1 MVNLH
6 ISLTPFKNESRVLKQ
21 TKSLIKNDLFDKV
34 IIIALHEKGLETREV
49 LSSRIEV
56 IRIILKSRGLSKG
69 IFSQIIKYLELSLR
83 ILTFAI
89 QNRPKVV
96 NIHGLTL
103 LPLAS
108 LIKLLTNSKLVYDT
122 HELETE
128 TDGLTGNRQLL
139 ARWVERIFIRYADA
153 TIVVGEQIKKWYI
166 SKYNCKNTET
176 VLNCPY
182 FMNCEKSDIIR
193 DELKIEKSRKILLY
207 LGGISEGRGI
217 RFLLDAFHSLKE
229 NNYAL
234 VFIGYGELEE
244 LVLSYSKIN
253 GHIYLRKAV
262 RPEEVILYASSADV
276 GISIIADNCLSYTYC
291 LPNKLFEYIMAGIP
305 SIISDLPEMRQIVED
320 YNIGVV
326 ISGTDKNELK
336 KALDNLEQTS
346 IVQVKKNLNLA
357 SKIFNW
363 ENQEGFYINAMHRV
377 LENKK

>member
-34 IIIALHEKGLETREV
+34 VIIALHEKGLEAKEV
-49 LSSRIEV
+49 LSSQIEV

-103 LPLAS
+103 LPLGS
-108 LIKLLTNSKLVYDT
+108 LIKLFTSAKLVYDT

-128 TDGLTGNRQLL
+128 TDGLTGIRQLL
-139 ARWVERIFIRYADA
+139 ARWVERIFIRYVDA
-153 TIVVGEQIKKWYI
+153 TIVVGDQIQNWYI
-166 SKYNCKNTET
+166 SKYKCKNIET

-182 FMNCEKSDIIR
+182 FVNYEKSDIIR
-193 DELKIEKSRKILLY
+193 DELKIEKSRKIILY

-217 RFLLDAFHSLKE
+217 RFLLDAFNSLE
-229 NNYAL
+229 DNNYAL

-244 LVLSYSKIN
+244 LVLSYS
-253 GHIYLRKAV
+253 
-262 RPEEVILYASSADV
+262 RPEEVILYAGSADI

-305 SIISDLPEMRQIVED
+305 SIISDLPEMRQIVD
-320 YNIGVV
+320 FYKIGVV
-326 ISGTDKNELK
+326 ISGKEQSELK
-336 KALDNLEQTS
+336 VALEKLEQIS
-346 IVQVKKNLNLA
+346 IEHMKNNLNNA

-363 ENQEGFYINAMHRV
+363 ENQEGYYINAMNLV
-377 LENKK
+377 IDKLK